1 MPDFL
6 KNEFMRAWL
15 GCALLLT
22 ATVSVGGDSEGRYQ
36 IGSPATLAEVAKW
49 NISVYSTGRN
59 LPAGSGTVQAGEKIY
74 ANQCLSC
81 HGESG
86 KGGLGDALV
95 GGVGSLASAKPLRT
109 IGSFWPYAP
118 TIFDY
123 VRRAMPMYAPQS
135 LTNDEV
141 YAVTGYLLYLNKLIE
156 QDAVIDAQR
165 LANIQMPNRNGFVLD
180 DR

>member
-1 MPDFL
+1 MLDFL
-6 KNEFMRAWL
+6 KNTLARAWL
-15 GCALLLT
+15 GCALLLI
-22 ATVSVGGDSEGRYQ
+22 ATLSVAGESGGRYQ
-36 IGSPATLAEVAKW
+36 IGTPATSAEVAKW

-59 LPAGSGTVQAGEKIY
+59 LPAGSGTVLAGEKIY
-74 ANQCLSC
+74 ANQCQSC

-109 IGSFWPYAP
+109 VGSFWPNAP

-123 VRRAMPMYAPQS
+123 IRRAMPMSAPLS

-141 YAVTGYLLYLNKLIE
+141 YAVTGYVLYLNKLLERDTI
-156 QDAVIDAQR
+156 VDAQV
-165 LANIQMPNRNGFVLD
+165 LANIQMPNREGFVLD

>member
-1 MPDFL
+1 MPDCL
-6 KNEFMRAWL
+6 KKKRMRAWL

-22 ATVSVGGDSEGRYQ
+22 ATVAVGGDSEGRYQ
-36 IGSPATLAEVAKW
+36 IGSVASSAEVAKW
-49 NISVYSTGRN
+49 DISVYSTGRN

-74 ANQCLSC
+74 ANQCQAC

-95 GGVGSLASAKPLRT
+95 GGVGSLASVKPLRT
-109 IGSFWPYAP
+109 VGSFWPYAP
-118 TIFDY
+118 TVFDY
-123 VRRAMPMYAPQS
+123 IRRAMPMSAPLS

-141 YAVTGYLLYLNKLIE
+141 YAVTGYVLYLNKLIE
-156 QDAVIDAQR
+156 QDAVVDAKR
-165 LANIQMPNRNGFVLD
+165 LADIQMPNRNGFVLD